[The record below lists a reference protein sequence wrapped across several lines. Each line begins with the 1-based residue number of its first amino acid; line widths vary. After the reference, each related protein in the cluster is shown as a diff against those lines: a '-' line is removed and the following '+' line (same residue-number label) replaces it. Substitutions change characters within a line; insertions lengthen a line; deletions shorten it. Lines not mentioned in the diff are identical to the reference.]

1 MALVG
6 FLLVGREGGD
16 AGGVGNFDDGVEVK
30 SDGIVALVA
39 EVGEV
44 EGNTG
49 GPPLNASHQLADL
62 HLKFDGIDKYYI
74 VRIGMTDANVRVKI
88 KLHMQAID
96 IAIGKPHRGHRTSR
110 EQQARIVDTYHALLI
125 SEAPLVE
132 AGELVVLDVP
142 MTMSLLGEASLDG
155 GAEEGGGMLHGLEKG
170 TLPQLPFRLF
180 VGERF
185 GLAAAELLAEAGVID
200 TVADGARLFY
210 NGWFDFGHISECII
224 LYL

>member
-16 AGGVGNFDDGVEVK
+16 AGGVGSFDDGIEVK
-30 SDGIVALVA
+30 SDRFVALVA

-62 HLKFDGIDKYYI
+62 NLVFDSIDEYHI
-74 VRIGMTDANVRVKI
+74 IGIGMIDVDTGVELEFHMQSIDAATG
-88 KLHMQAID
+88 KLHPGDRAS
-96 IAIGKPHRGHRTSR
+96 G

-132 AGELVVLDVP
+132 AGELVVLNVP
-142 MTMSLLGEASLDG
+142 MTVGLLGEAALDDR
-155 GAEEGGGMLHGLEKG
+155 AEDRGSVLHGLEKG
-170 TLPQLPFRLF
+170 SLPQLRIRLV

-185 GLAAAELLAEAGVID
+185 GLAAAEPLAEAGVID
-200 TVADGARLFY
+200 TVADGTRLFY
-210 NGWFDFGHISECII
+210 DGWFDFGHISECII